1 MTEINYTHIVLDAI
15 YEHSKFSSNF
25 IKRECLKANEKHINN
40 EEFYSSL
47 LDAVKFFENKINDI
61 YASNLDRYFIGL
73 NEDDLLPKENKTY
86 YPKPELDKIGIPLFS
101 YSNKYLGLT
110 LYIEYLN
117 NIKSIIGELNI
128 DKYDNQIIEKGV
140 KDISSIVRQIIEPYK
155 EKFFNTNEDFND
167 SIQIISSYLEGNY
180 KRISKPIF
188 IKNNNIKNLASI
200 LGEIWRNTKN
210 GNITF
215 EYLSFGKDSFSIL
228 KSQKINKKDIFSSNF
243 YKYTH
248 IRPQ

>member
-1 MTEINYTHIVLDAI
+1 M
-15 YEHSKFSSNF
+15 
-25 IKRECLKANEKHINN
+25 
-40 EEFYSSL
+40 
-47 LDAVKFFENKINDI
+47 
-61 YASNLDRYFIGL
+61 
-73 NEDDLLPKENKTY
+73 
-86 YPKPELDKIGIPLFS
+86 
-101 YSNKYLGLT
+101 
-110 LYIEYLN
+110 
-117 NIKSIIGELNI
+117 
-128 DKYDNQIIEKGV
+128 
-140 KDISSIVRQIIEPYK
+140 
-155 EKFFNTNEDFND
+155 
-167 SIQIISSYLEGNY
+167 ISSYLEGNY

-215 EYLSFGKDSFSIL
+215 EYLSFGKDSFSNL